1 MERVF
6 AYDTY
11 LLDIN
16 SVESSAEALA
26 IRDIS
31 QRTLLRLSQSR
42 CPHRLRVATSL
53 AGGLSAS
60 RVAPLDAGGAG
71 DRCVAR
77 ARARQADAERCAS
90 TAPMQPHTTQS
101 PLHISRHRTH
111 RTATTP
117 TRVEGNQTQAAVFDF
132 QPLRVERSRAWP
144 TCRERETPPTPQTL
158 HETNLASALGD
169 CFPNPKASLTPA
181 PPWGAW
187 QGSSSCCAASGATRR
202 GSPWPW

>member
-111 RTATTP
+111 RTAHHSNSRGGKPNPSSGFRFPATAGGAQQSVAHMP
-117 TRVEGNQTQAAVFDF
+117 REGNPAHPANS
-132 QPLRVERSRAWP
+132 SRNQS
-144 TCRERETPPTPQTL
+144 CFC
-158 HETNLASALGD
+158 LGRLL
-169 CFPNPKASLTPA
+169 PKP
-181 PPWGAW
+181 
-187 QGSSSCCAASGATRR
+187 
-202 GSPWPW
+202 

>member
-111 RTATTP
+111 RTAHHS
-117 TRVEGNQTQAAVFDF
+117 N
-132 QPLRVERSRAWP
+132 SR
-144 TCRERETPPTPQTL
+144 
-158 HETNLASALGD
+158 GGK
-169 CFPNPKASLTPA
+169 PNPKQRFSISSHCGWSAAERGPHAARGKPRPPRKLFTKPILLLPWETASQTL
-181 PPWGAW
+181 
-187 QGSSSCCAASGATRR
+187 RR
-202 GSPWPW
+202 A